1 MIFIYMN
8 VVLFVIGVIVVL
20 IVIVGIV
27 CLMKRKINDVRYFYN
42 IFMFYICFVFL
53 VLKIDGVL
61 KLCLSYIYNLVVIF
75 ILLFCLYLKN

>member
-8 VVLFVIGVIVVL
+8 VVLFVICVIVVL

-61 KLCLSYIYNLVVIF
+61 KLCLSYIYNFVVIF